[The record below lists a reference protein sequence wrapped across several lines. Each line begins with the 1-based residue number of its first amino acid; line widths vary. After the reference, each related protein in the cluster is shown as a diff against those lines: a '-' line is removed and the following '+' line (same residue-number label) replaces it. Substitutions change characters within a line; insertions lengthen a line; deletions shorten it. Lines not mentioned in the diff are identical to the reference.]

1 MWLVWQAILVASV
14 WVIWFGGDFAMM
26 ICGVFSLVVV
36 LIGFSGLI
44 LWFW

>member
-1 MWLVWQAILVASV
+1 MAGDSGCFDLGGLVW
-14 WVIWFGGDFAMM
+14 WWFAML